1 MNKTKLKSFL
11 MFSFVPLSG
20 IITPLV
26 AFGATKIHETNNSPI
41 PSPSGDDCPYYVKLS
56 FSSPDS
62 NDMFWIDP
70 MNYYGCWNVQ
80 ENWLNANWI
89 TPTFYSKET
98 NKEVHLAGVCFESSW
113 CSVPNQPAKIPEDFL
128 NSLNNIASSK
138 EVFPRNFNN
147 LLDFGDHY
155 VSSGK
160 PYQTFFQKVVSTGFE
175 EKFHHIGWENS
186 FNMVIHQQFY
196 IPNQNPGGGRGWT
209 IQANL
214 EVPVAPI
221 DKNKEL
227 CLHLAVKG
235 GSSPHY
241 AGGHRKTHPE
251 ERVLLHSNTYSITAK
266 HHFIEALELGSDW
279 TQIYNHCFDWFA
291 EWPYYWFFA
300 PGNQAEDIN
309 TWDQAIGHLK
319 YTNSSVDDIKS
330 WSVNIPYKDWQWDCW
345 NREKLIHKWN
355 YYFNEKTGTIRK
367 IHFDGIEKKV
377 QGYHLQLGNPYAW
390 RTWEYMF
397 HNMWSLRESLHETF
411 DNYPVT
417 VSVNKVNPKGTEA
430 SGEPTETYYLT
441 PEDVDSMIDG
451 YKD

>member
-26 AFGATKIHETNNSPI
+26 AFGATKIHETNNFPI
-41 PSPSGDDCPYYVKLS
+41 PSPSGDDCPYYAKLS

-62 NDMFWIDP
+62 NNMFWIDP
-70 MNYYGCWNVQ
+70 MNYYGNSCVQ
-80 ENWLNANWI
+80 EHVINCNWI

-98 NKEVHLAGVCFESSW
+98 NKEVHLAGVVFESSW

-128 NSLNNIASSK
+128 NSLNNIASPK
-138 EVFPRNFNN
+138 EVFPRDFNN
-147 LLDFGDHY
+147 LLESGNHY

-227 CLHLAVKG
+227 CLHLAINGDLTHASCRQKSEPEKG
-235 GSSPHY
+235 I
-241 AGGHRKTHPE
+241 
-251 ERVLLHSNTYSITAK
+251 LMHSQKGPFCVSE
-266 HHFIEALELGSDW
+266 HSFIEALEIGPEW
-279 TQIYNHCFDWFA
+279 FQIYNHCFDWWNNW
-291 EWPYYWFFA
+291 EIDWIFA
-300 PGNQAEDIN
+300 PGNEAEDIKV
-309 TWDQAIGHLK
+309 WDQSLGHQQWTTPYVECVEHWGVDIPFKEWTFDKGYK
-319 YTNSSVDDIKS
+319 YENKL
-330 WSVNIPYKDWQWDCW
+330 
-345 NREKLIHKWN
+345 REWN
-355 YYFNEKTGTIRK
+355 YLFNEKTGTIRK

-417 VSVNKVNPKGTEA
+417 VSVNKVNPRGTEA

-451 YKD
+451 YKG